1 VRLIIDTPGYP
12 EALHQL
18 PNPPRVLTTSGPLE
32 RGRAVA
38 IVGAR
43 EACDEALTFAHGLAF
58 QLARAGVVVI
68 SGGAVGIDGA
78 AHRGALAAGG
88 RTWVVSPTGQDRLF
102 PPEHRALFDE
112 IARSQHSRMLWPFAD
127 HAGHDKDRLKY
138 RNGILTVLSEALV
151 VVQAR
156 FKSGSRN
163 AAAWARSLRRP
174 VWAVAA
180 APWMDDFSGSL
191 VEIEQETAKPLC
203 SAEQLFRAL
212 DLDRPAVP
220 PPVDL
225 GTLVVGGPTTRT
237 RNRKLERESVRVLEA
252 PPKPLE
258 MGSWSTEE
266 NSVFSKLLRK
276 PIHRD
281 QIVEETGLAAG
292 SVSTALLTL
301 SLKDVVVEGPEGFF
315 RRRTVA

>member
-1 VRLIIDTPGYP
+1 VRLTIDTPGYP

-18 PNPPRVLTTSGPLE
+18 PNPPRILTTSGPLE
-32 RGRAVA
+32 HRRAVA

-43 EACDEALTFAHGLAF
+43 EACNEALTFAHGLAF
-58 QLARAGVVVI
+58 QLARAGVVVV

-88 RTWVVSPTGQDRLF
+88 RTWVVCPTGQDRLF

-112 IARSQHSRMLWPFAD
+112 IARSHHSRMLWPFAD

-163 AAAWARSLRRP
+163 AAAWARSLGRP

-180 APWMDDFSGSL
+180 APWMDDFNGSL
-191 VEIEQETAKPLC
+191 VEIEHGATPLC

-212 DLDRPAVP
+212 GLDRPPAP

-225 GTLVVGGPTTRT
+225 ATLVIGGPATRT
-237 RNRKLERESVRVLEA
+237 SNRKLERESVRGLEA
-252 PPKPLE
+252 PRKRVDA
-258 MGSWSTEE
+258 GAWSPEE
-266 NSVFSKLLRK
+266 NAVFSVVLRK

-301 SLKDVVVEGPEGFF
+301 SLKDVVVEGPEGLF
-315 RRRTVA
+315 RRRTVT